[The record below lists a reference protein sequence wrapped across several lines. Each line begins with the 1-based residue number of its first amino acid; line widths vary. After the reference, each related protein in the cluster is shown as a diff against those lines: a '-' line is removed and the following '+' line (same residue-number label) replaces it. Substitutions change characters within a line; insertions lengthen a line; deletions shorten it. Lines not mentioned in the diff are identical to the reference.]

1 MKYTINGYS
10 QEKLLKNN
18 LDLSDSLILRVL
30 ADIYSSN
37 SKKIEYKI
45 MNNDKYMWISYGYL
59 FEQIPVIG
67 SERTLVRKIDNLIEK
82 GMLKKE
88 LVTSKKGIKGRFLYV
103 SFGEKYF
110 ELTEYSN
117 NVNKKIEVKEKED
130 KVKKSNNSLSSENT
144 KCQID
149 TDQMTKCHEPNDK
162 LTSYQMTKCHN
173 KDSSIDN
180 TSIDNTSINNTY
192 VKNEFSR
199 LCEEI
204 KNNWIKIAYEF
215 DLSGKQLKITDKR
228 KRAINNLLKEYSLE
242 EMLRAMGKI
251 RTSNFLQGNNKT
263 GWQISFDW
271 FTNKSNFLKVLEGNY
286 DDKAGIN
293 NSEKEKKSKN
303 YQEKDFVGVTNES
316 IANLLGG
323 LTGNE

>member
-30 ADIYSSN
+30 ADIYLSN

-67 SERTLVRKIDNLIEK
+67 SERTLVRKIDKLIEK
-82 GMLKKE
+82 GILKKE
-88 LVTSKKGIKGRFLYV
+88 LVTSKRGIKGRFLYV

-117 NVNKKIEVKEKED
+117 NVNEKIEAKEKED

-149 TDQMTKCHEPNDK
+149 TDQMTKCREPNDK

-180 TSIDNTSINNTY
+180 SSINNNILNNIY
-192 VKNEFSR
+192 SSVIDYLNEKT
-199 LCEEI
+199 E
-204 KNNWIKIAYEF
+204 
-215 DLSGKQLKITDKR
+215 
-228 KRAINNLLKEYSLE
+228 
-242 EMLRAMGKI
+242 
-251 RTSNFLQGNNKT
+251 RTG
-263 GWQISFDW
+263 
-271 FTNKSNFLKVLEGNY
+271 
-286 DDKAGIN
+286 
-293 NSEKEKKSKN
+293 KEKYSSTSTKTQKLIKARLREKYELEDFKTVIDKKCKEWLGTDMEKYLRPETLFGSKFESYLKQKTTITKN
-303 YQEKDFVGVTNES
+303 PKFQKQNNDFAITEE
-316 IANLLGG
+316 G
-323 LTGNE
+323 LKKFYGYE

>member
-1 MKYTINGYS
+1 MEKPNYYGILPANVRYDKELKPMEKILFTEISSLTSKEGYCYAKNS
-10 QEKLLKNN
+10 YFAELYDVHKNTVGNWINN
-18 LDLSDSLILRVL
+18 LVKR
-30 ADIYSSN
+30 
-37 SKKIEYKI
+37 
-45 MNNDKYMWISYGYL
+45 GYL
-59 FEQIPVIG
+59 KSVI
-67 SERTLVRKIDNLIEK
+67 IYEK
-82 GMLKKE
+82 GTKNIQERRLYITTPTNEKTD
-88 LVTSKKGIKGRFLYV
+88 TSI
-103 SFGEKYF
+103 
-110 ELTEYSN
+110 
-117 NVNKKIEVKEKED
+117 NKKIDTCQSKNLEGIN
-130 KVKKSNNSLSSENT
+130 KK
-144 KCQID
+144 ID
-149 TDQMTKCHEPNDK
+149 TPINEKIE
-162 LTSYQMTKCHN
+162 
-173 KDSSIDN
+173 DN
-180 TSIDNTSINNTY
+180 NTSINNTSLLLNNNNNNIH

-199 LCEEI
+199 VCEEI
-204 KNNWIKIAYEF
+204 KNKWIKIAYEF
-215 DLSGKQLKITDKR
+215 DLSGKQLKITDNR

-303 YQEKDFVGVTNES
+303 YQEKDFVGVTDES

>member
-180 TSIDNTSINNTY
+180 TSINNNILNNTY

-204 KNNWIKIAYEF
+204 KNNWIKIACEYK
-215 DLSGKQLKITDKR
+215 LSGKQLKITDNR
-228 KRAINNLLKEYSLE
+228 KRAINNLLKEYSAE
-242 EMLRAMGKI
+242 EVLQAMEKVH
-251 RTSNFLQGNNKT
+251 TSSFLQGNNKT

-286 DDKAGIN
+286 DDKAN
-293 NSEKEKKSKN
+293 SSNSEKEKKSKN
-303 YQEKDFVGVTNES
+303 YQEKDFVGVTDES

-323 LTGNE
+323 LTGND

>member
-1 MKYTINGYS
+1 MWGEGNKMKYTINGYS

-37 SKKIEYKI
+37 GKKIEYKI

-88 LVTSKKGIKGRFLYV
+88 LVTSKKGIKGRFLYI

-117 NVNKKIEVKEKED
+117 NTKEEIKAKETEER
-130 KVKKSNNSLSSENT
+130 KNETENT

-162 LTSYQMTKCHN
+162 LTSHQMTKCHN

-180 TSIDNTSINNTY
+180 SSINNNILNNIY
-192 VKNEFSR
+192 SSVIDYLNEKTERTGKDRYSSTSTKTKTLIKSR
-199 LCEEI
+199 L
-204 KNNWIKIAYEF
+204 
-215 DLSGKQLKITDKR
+215 
-228 KRAINNLLKEYSLE
+228 
-242 EMLRAMGKI
+242 
-251 RTSNFLQGNNKT
+251 
-263 GWQISFDW
+263 
-271 FTNKSNFLKVLEGNY
+271 
-286 DDKAGIN
+286 
-293 NSEKEKKSKN
+293 KEKYELEDFKTVIDKKCKEWLGTDMEKYLRPETLFGNKFESYLKQKTTITKN
-303 YQEKDFVGVTNES
+303 PKFQKQNNDFAITEE
-316 IANLLGG
+316 G
-323 LTGNE
+323 LKKFYGYE